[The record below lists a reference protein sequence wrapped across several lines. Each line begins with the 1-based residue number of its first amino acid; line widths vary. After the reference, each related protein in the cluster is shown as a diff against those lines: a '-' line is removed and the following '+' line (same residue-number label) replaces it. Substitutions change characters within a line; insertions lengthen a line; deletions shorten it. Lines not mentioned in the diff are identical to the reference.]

1 MVQPLITNVPD
12 DPDDGAPLR
21 ALRRVAKAHA
31 FAHRPF
37 PPEEPPRQAAIEDG
51 HPRRP
56 LAIPR
61 VERTP
66 IQKRRAERAKV
77 EGIRR
82 DEIGD
87 AGGHARV
94 LALVVATVGIY
105 GLIAY
110 SVAQRTHEIGVRIA
124 LGAARRDV
132 LGLVVGQGL
141 RLTVLGVALGVAG
154 ALALTRLMQ
163 SLLFEVSPQ
172 DPATFVAAAAFL
184 LLVGLLAS
192 YLPARRAA
200 MVDPAVALRV
210 E

>member
-1 MVQPLITNVPD
+1 MAVVRSVKAAVAAA
-12 DPDDGAPLR
+12 GAGLTAMRPRPMTELVAESIAR
-21 ALRRVAKAHA
+21 PRFNALLLSG
-31 FAHRPF
+31 FA
-37 PPEEPPRQAAIEDG
+37 
-51 HPRRP
+51 
-56 LAIPR
+56 
-61 VERTP
+61 
-66 IQKRRAERAKV
+66 
-77 EGIRR
+77 
-82 DEIGD
+82 
-87 AGGHARV
+87 V

-124 LGAARRDV
+124 LGAERRDV

-141 RLTVLGVALGVAG
+141 RLTAGGIALGAAG

-172 DPATFVAAAAFL
+172 DPATFVAASAIL

-200 MVDPAVALRV
+200 MVDPAVALRA